1 MVVIMIIIVVCR
13 LGSGLP
19 LFIPRAEPLAV
30 MMTWHC
36 AITVLP
42 SRSSVAQ
49 VLYLFNFVIFPP
61 SPPMFRLPLSFAG
74 LRRLP
79 TTPSAPT
86 SSSTRALLD
95 RGVGLPPS
103 SPPGGDGGAAATLPR
118 AATPA
123 AFERRVSGAGAA
135 QSSSTPRGSP
145 TQTGAHP
152 RRRDLPARAPT
163 RTTITS
169 RESLALAVGR
179 LNRDK
184 FAATSRKSYAARL
197 SWWRRQRRAHGGRPW
212 PLTIDLLQ
220 SAAAIL
226 KAQGY
231 RTASQY
237 LYALKRHHISL
248 GFTWSDSLA
257 RELVDCGRSCGR
269 GLGPAAQ
276 SQPLPLGTWAAGP
289 LPPPGFL
296 VSGID
301 VVLVGAWWLMR
312 EIELAGLLVQD
323 VAVSPGS
330 QCGTATLLLAVSK
343 TDATAKGVRRTLGCC
358 CPSALCPSA
367 AVRRLL
373 ASTTGLAATDYV
385 VRSLTGQPATK
396 AEVVREI
403 RHVGKLLGVTNGI
416 SGHSLRV
423 TGAQRL
429 ALAGV
434 AVPRITLF
442 GRWASKAMVTYA
454 RESLLG
460 ARGGGLAEQVA
471 DVDFTE
477 RGLIALARSSTTNAP
492 EAAVR
497 EFVMHA
503 GAEPMGS
510 LGKADLVRQWAQL
523 ADQAKAEH
531 ASASSSPP
539 LPSLIRSR
547 AGVIHKVVS
556 QRITRCGW
564 TWSSHD
570 DIQAVAEGAV
580 LTCRKCA
587 GTRLRWGARRDR
599 AAPA

>member
-1 MVVIMIIIVVCR
+1 
-13 LGSGLP
+13 
-19 LFIPRAEPLAV
+19 
-30 MMTWHC
+30 
-36 AITVLP
+36 
-42 SRSSVAQ
+42 
-49 VLYLFNFVIFPP
+49 
-61 SPPMFRLPLSFAG
+61 MFRLPLSSAG

-79 TTPSAPT
+79 STPSAPT
-86 SSSTRALLD
+86 SSSTQALLD

-103 SPPGGDGGAAATLPR
+103 SAPGGAESAAVLPR
-118 AATPA
+118 APTPA
-123 AFERRVSGAGAA
+123 AFERRIGVAGAA
-135 QSSSTPRGSP
+135 HSPSSSRCSSV
-145 TQTGAHP
+145 QAVAHP
-152 RRRDLPARAPT
+152 RRRDLPARAPS
-163 RTTITS
+163 RTIVSS
-169 RESLALAVGR
+169 RESLKLAVGR

-184 FAATSRKSYAARL
+184 FAATSRKTYAARL
-197 SWWRRQRRAHGGRPW
+197 SWWRRQRRAHCGRPW
-212 PLTIDLLQ
+212 PLSIDLLQ
-220 SAAAIL
+220 AAAAIL

-237 LYALKRHHISL
+237 LYALKRHHITL
-248 GFTWSDSLA
+248 GFTWTDSLA
-257 RELVDCGRSCGR
+257 RELVDCGRSCAR

-276 SQPLPLGTWAAGP
+276 SQPLPLGDWVAGP

-312 EIELAGLLVQD
+312 EIELAGLLVHD

-358 CPSALCPSA
+358 CPSALCPTA
-367 AVRRLL
+367 AVRRLM
-373 ASTTGLAATDYV
+373 ASASGLSASDFV
-385 VRSLTGQPATK
+385 VRSLRGQPATK

-460 ARGGGLAEQVA
+460 ARGGGLSGQVA

-477 RGLIALARSSTTNAP
+477 RGLIALARSTTSNAP

-497 EFVMHA
+497 EFVMSA
-503 GAEPMGS
+503 GAEPMGA
-510 LGKADLVRQWAQL
+510 LGKEDLVRQWAQL
-523 ADQAKAEH
+523 ADQARSER
-531 ASASSSPP
+531 ASSSSTPP

-547 AGVIHKVVS
+547 AGVVHKVVS

-564 TWSSHD
+564 SWSSNED
-570 DIQAVAEGAV
+570 TEAVEAGAV

-599 AAPA
+599 AASAA